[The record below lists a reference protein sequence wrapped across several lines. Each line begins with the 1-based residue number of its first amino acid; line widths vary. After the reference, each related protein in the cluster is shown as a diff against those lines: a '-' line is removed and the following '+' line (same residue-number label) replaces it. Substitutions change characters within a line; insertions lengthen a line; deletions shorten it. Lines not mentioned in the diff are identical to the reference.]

1 MTRKADPR
9 DFHGYFR
16 IFHSLTDFVWQHGLQ
31 DDPGVRIQL
40 GRLWDRCLRYYPVF
54 AAQPCPEKWFPE
66 PEMLHCYRCFAA
78 AQWRREYDGCSVQSL
93 LPQLPRE
100 EEIWIYGAGILGQ
113 RCFRGLS
120 AAGFRVAG
128 FLVSRHEGNPETLFG
143 RPVLTPDE
151 AVRPGCAV
159 VALSRGYLEEV
170 HSALETAQ
178 WRYWDMP

>member
-1 MTRKADPR
+1 MCRVDHQGRPGFPDQLRDLTRVLPAMQYVNILRGLDQGLAILRSHAD
-9 DFHGYFR
+9 
-16 IFHSLTDFVWQHGLQ
+16 VE
-31 DDPGVRIQL
+31 
-40 GRLWDRCLRYYPVF
+40 C
-54 AAQPCPEKWFPE
+54 
-66 PEMLHCYRCFAA
+66 
-78 AQWRREYDGCSVQSL
+78 QS
-93 LPQLPRE
+93 
-100 EEIWIYGAGILGQ
+100 
-113 RCFRGLS
+113 LS